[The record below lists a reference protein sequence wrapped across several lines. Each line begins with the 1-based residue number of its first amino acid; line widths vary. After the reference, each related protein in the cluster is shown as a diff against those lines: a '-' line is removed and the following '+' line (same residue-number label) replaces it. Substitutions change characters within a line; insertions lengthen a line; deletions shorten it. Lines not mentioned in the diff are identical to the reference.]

1 MTVVI
6 KLAQAFPN
14 THGASMGFGK
24 DGHLYIAWGD
34 GGGPAENL
42 DATQRLDSLFGKV
55 LRIDVSK
62 DGKYSVPTDS
72 PFVSQPKA
80 LPEIWALGFRNPRHL
95 SFDRLRG
102 DLFVVDEGKRLT
114 EINTVQREKNYGWS
128 VMEGADC
135 VSSPCSLINAAP
147 PLFSTTTT
155 GSFAEA
161 PSIVA
166 PAFLHCKTHT
176 SSQIVRLERYSLR
189 PLGQARAAIAA
200 FFSSQ
205 RTRYLLSGKAPMVR
219 STSAP
224 SPASCL
230 ALCGRPLL
238 RSVLFSDNQAIHR
251 RYQRSHVRQLGARVV
266 SHPKSGNSLA
276 R

>member
-155 GSFAEA
+155 GSFVGGTVYRGSRFPTLQDSYIFADSASGEVFA
-161 PSIVA
+161 S
-166 PAFLHCKTHT
+166 PAGAGTR
-176 SSQIVRLERYSLR
+176 SYSRILQ
-189 PLGQARAAIAA
+189 LSKNEISAIGEGADGEIYIGTLSGQ
-200 FFSSQ
+200 
-205 RTRYLLSGKAPMVR
+205 LLSLVR
-219 STSAP
+219 P
-224 SPASCL
+224 PPAS
-230 ALCGRPLL
+230 
-238 RSVLFSDNQAIHR
+238 
-251 RYQRSHVRQLGARVV
+251 
-266 SHPKSGNSLA
+266 
-276 R
+276 